1 MLLNFTQKTG
11 HMARI
16 IGEQT
21 FHDHAEAW
29 WDEQGPFGMLHALT
43 PLRLSWLRAMWA
55 KHQKRSEKSLVRP
68 WLQGVHV
75 LDIGAGGGLLAEP
88 LARQGAHVTGLDALP
103 QNVHTARARQ
113 AEEEAKA
120 GVKVGAKE
128 EGEKGRLDLTY
139 HALSLAAYRK
149 QHPGTTFDLIVAFEV
164 IEHTEDPLGFLSD
177 IDHLLKPGGI
187 CLLSTLNRTVA
198 SAIKAI
204 GLAEYVLG
212 WIPKGTHAW
221 EAFLTPG
228 ELAHCA
234 DTLNWEVMDVQGV
247 DYAPRKKAWIFC
259 KKINTNY
266 FTAFLKNE
274 KESLR

>member
-1 MLLNFTQKTG
+1 
-11 HMARI
+11 MARI

-29 WDEQGPFGMLHALT
+29 WDEKGPFGMLHALT

-55 KHQKRSEKSLVRP
+55 RHQGRPEKSLVRP
-68 WLQGVHV
+68 WLQGFHV
-75 LDIGAGGGLLAEP
+75 LDIGTGGGLLAEP

-103 QNVHTARARQ
+103 QNVDTARAHQ
-113 AEEEAKA
+113 AAEEAKA
-120 GVKVGAKE
+120 VAKAGAKAGARSE
-128 EGEKGRLDLTY
+128 GQEGGEKGRLDLTY

-149 QHPGTTFDLIVAFEV
+149 QRPGPMFDLIVAFEV
-164 IEHTEDPLGFLSD
+164 IEHTEDPLDFLSD
-177 IDHLLKPGGI
+177 IDDLLKPGGL

-198 SAIKAI
+198 SAVKAI

-247 DYAPRKKAWIFC
+247 DYAPRKKAWIFS